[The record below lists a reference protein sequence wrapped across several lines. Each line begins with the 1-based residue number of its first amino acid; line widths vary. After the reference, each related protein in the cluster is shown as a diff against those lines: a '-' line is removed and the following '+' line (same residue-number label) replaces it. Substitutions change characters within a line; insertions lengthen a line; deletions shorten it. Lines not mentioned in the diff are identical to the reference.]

1 MAELIGYPEGKPPWV
16 KNLKKLAIKNSDG
29 PGGKKALAQLADDND
44 LLLLQNC
51 HDSVTSVTAEIRR
64 LAPELVK
71 TGVNEQIKRIG
82 TEALL
87 NLT

>member
-1 MAELIGYPEGKPPWV
+1 MAELIGYPEGKPAWV
-16 KNLKKLAIKNSDG
+16 KNLKKLAIKNSAA

-51 HDSVTSVTAEIRR
+51 HDSVTSVTSEIRR

-71 TGVNEQIKRIG
+71 TGMNEQIKKIG
-82 TEALL
+82 TEALP

>member
-1 MAELIGYPEGKPPWV
+1 MAELIGYPEGKPAWV
-16 KNLKKLAIKNSDG
+16 KNLKKLAIKNSAG